1 MAEMTFLKATWE
13 AMKEEMERDE
23 TVFLLGEDMY
33 GWAGNYG
40 QYKGLLELF
49 GKERIIST
57 PISESAMMGTVVGA
71 AMTGTRPV
79 MDMRFADIITIAMD
93 EIVNQAAKARF
104 MFGGQTTMPLVLRC
118 PDGITSQVA
127 AQHSQSLEAWFIHTP
142 GLQIV
147 APSNP
152 ADAKG
157 LLKSAIRS
165 DNPIIYFEHKL
176 LFPISGEVPDGEYLV
191 PIGKASIPKEGTDIT
206 IVSYSMTLRKCLEA
220 AKKLEEEGISCEV
233 VDLRT
238 LSPWDK
244 ETVLKSVEKTGRLLV
259 AHEAVRQGGVGA
271 EIAAVVAEE
280 GFRFLKAPV
289 ARIGAPFV
297 PIPMSPAIEKYC
309 KIFPEDIMEEVK
321 NTVAYK

>member
-1 MAEMTFLKATWE
+1 MSEKTFLKATWE

-23 TVFLLGEDMY
+23 TVFLFGEDMY
-33 GWAGNYG
+33 GWSGNYG

-49 GKERIIST
+49 GKERVIST
-57 PISESAMMGTVVGA
+57 PISEAAMMGTVVGA

-79 MDMRFADIITIAMD
+79 MDMRFADIITVAMD
-93 EIVNQAAKARF
+93 EIINQAAKARF

-127 AQHSQSLEAWFIHTP
+127 AQHSQSLEAWFFHTP

-152 ADAKG
+152 ADGKG

-176 LFPISGEVPDGEYLV
+176 LFPVTGEVPDGEYLV
-191 PIGKASIPKEGTDIT
+191 PIGKASVAREGKDIT
-206 IVSYSMTLRKCLEA
+206 MVSYSMTLRKCLEA
-220 AKKLEEEGISCEV
+220 AEKLEEEGISCEV

-238 LSPWDK
+238 ISPWDK
-244 ETVLKSVEKTGRLLV
+244 ETVFKSVEKTGRLLV

-271 EIAAVVAEE
+271 EISAAVSEE
-280 GFRFLKAPV
+280 CFPYLKAPA
-289 ARIGAPFV
+289 ARLGAPFV
-297 PIPMSPAIEKYC
+297 PVPMSPAIEKYC
-309 KIFPEDIMEEVK
+309 RIYPEDIMEAARK
-321 NTVAYK
+321 TVLYK